1 MRVCALLGNKT
12 SSLVSHSEI
21 VFGVMRFG
29 GIERLYGK
37 KAMDKFQRSHVCV
50 VGIGGVGSWIVE
62 ALARSGIGH
71 ITMIDLDEI
80 CITNINRQLHA
91 MDGEIGRQKT
101 AAMATRIEAINPDC
115 NVTTHEAFFSHRNAD
130 EILDLGYDYV
140 IDAIDQVHSKALL
153 LDGCHKRKI
162 PVISCGGAG
171 GLRDPSKIKID
182 DISRCYNDGLMN
194 HVRKNLRSKYGFPV
208 GTDLVKK
215 IKGKKF
221 YIDCI
226 FSSESPVYQQC
237 DGEVSTERPKSRA
250 EGDTRLNCVSGFGSI
265 THMTAT
271 FGFFAVSRC
280 LEKLSE

>member
-1 MRVCALLGNKT
+1 MRACASP
-12 SSLVSHSEI
+12 SSKISLNRA
-21 VFGVMRFG
+21 MRFG

-37 KAMDKFQRSHVCV
+37 KAMGNFLQAHVCV

-91 MDGEIGRQKT
+91 MDGEIGKQKT
-101 AAMATRIEAINPDC
+101 AAMASRVEAINPDC
-115 NVTTHEAFFSHRNAD
+115 KVTTHEAFFSNRNAD
-130 EILDLGYDYV
+130 EILDQGYDYV
-140 IDAIDQVHSKALL
+140 IDAIDQVQSKALL
-153 LDGCHKRKI
+153 LAGCRKRDI

-194 HVRKNLRSKYGFPV
+194 HVRTNLRNKYGFPV

-215 IKGKKF
+215 IKGRKF

-226 FSSESPVYQQC
+226 FSSETPVYQQC
-237 DGEVSTERPKSRA
+237 DGEVSIERPKKSA
-250 EGDTRLNCVSGFGSI
+250 KADTRLNCASGFGSI

-280 LEKLSE
+280 LEKLAE